1 MNLSAIDEAGKLIE
15 HVRLCQRR
23 DGRESEKECG
33 CAAQHQSRRNPMQFA
48 RPRLKSPP
56 PIVFQDGVPAAG
68 AVIRASHIID
78 LRNALNAAVF
88 PNPVYAHPGLAIGDV
103 VRAED
108 IQELRNYAR

>member
-1 MNLSAIDEAGKLIE
+1 VNAVRARAGL
-15 HVRLCQRR
+15 
-23 DGRESEKECG
+23 
-33 CAAQHQSRRNPMQFA
+33 A
-48 RPRLKSPP
+48 
-56 PIVFQDGVPAAG
+56 PILFQDGVPATG

-108 IQELRNYAR
+108 IEDIKELRNYAR